1 MKELTE
7 EKIKEM
13 RTVRDNLISSYSARD
28 EMLKRYEEIFFM
40 TRAEKPRELNGT
52 APEDIKET
60 ISSSGRDAVIG
71 MKRILDSGKVHIDVK
86 GEGGNPDEIE
96 KGLKAM
102 LRVSGEYR
110 IASVEKD
117 LTLSASLYGPS
128 VATVESVDDLI
139 ETQKSGDGGYKNA
152 YVAQQLQR
160 LRKKTPFLIHTINPP
175 QSYPLFGAFG
185 MIGHA
190 RVYKLKGAEITNKW
204 GVECKPTEDYTVR
217 DFFYYEN
224 RLVEAEGI
232 SKPLMAVEWVSRDK
246 TGEIIGSINIPVF
259 TRYAGG
265 SHLFNEPDKQSQPL
279 LYAKAKGEW
288 DLRENLYY
296 TYLFTAIYQQG
307 LPGPLLL
314 VKPENADTDVEV
326 NYKNGVRTLVA
337 DGQIA
342 NTNVIDGDV
351 IQLGNLLD
359 KQAATQTIQP
369 QTLGTSPAG
378 VTFSQFALSSKAGM
392 IPAVDPK
399 ESMEALYEDMFTHIL
414 ERIEAESIDNDLLK
428 AADIPK
434 DFKIIV
440 SIEPDLEQ
448 DDLRNASIALQ
459 LKNAGLGSGEW
470 IDTNILKIPDSKEVW
485 KQRKMEEMR
494 DAMMEIIKSPEFLQ
508 PLVQQQMQKFMPK
521 KPPTQTPPPADNA
534 AMPTPPEGADMPTSN
549 MPNTPGMPGME
560 QLPQTDAM
568 IPENER
574 R

>member
-279 LYAKAKGEW
+279 LYAKAEW

-314 VKPENADTDVEV
+314 LKPENADTDVEV

-568 IPENER
+568 IPQNER